1 LPSLA
6 RLYEE
11 FKKDGFVVLAVD
23 IQEPP
28 AVVKNFA
35 KKNKLRF
42 PVLLDR
48 DGRTAKKYGVRFQP
62 DHFLINKKGE
72 LIGKAPG
79 AKNWASKEMRNLIR
93 LLLSQ
98 E

>member
-1 LPSLA
+1 MA

-28 AVVKNFA
+28 SLVKNFV
-35 KKNKLRF
+35 KKERLPF

-48 DGRTAKKYGVRFQP
+48 DGRTSKKYGIRFQP
-62 DHFLINKKGE
+62 DHFLINKKGA

-98 E
+98 DFN